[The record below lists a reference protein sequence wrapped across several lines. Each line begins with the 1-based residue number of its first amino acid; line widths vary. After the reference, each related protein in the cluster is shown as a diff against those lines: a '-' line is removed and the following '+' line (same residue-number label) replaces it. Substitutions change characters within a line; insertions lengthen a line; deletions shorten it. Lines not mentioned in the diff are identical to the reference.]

1 MTSASAETLPTKL
14 RDFAADIKLGHSV
27 FALPWAVLATFL
39 AAQTL
44 GRRLPTP
51 GQLALIV
58 LCMVLARTVAMAAN
72 RLLDAALDA
81 RNPRTAGRA
90 LPSGRLRPRF
100 VLIVAVL
107 CGGAFVAATSL
118 FGFVY
123 ANWLPLTL
131 SVPVLLFVSAY
142 PLLKRFTRWV
152 HFYLGAALGL
162 APVCAWIAIAGSLD
176 WPVVVMGVAV
186 LLWTAGFDILYAC
199 QDRDVD
205 VRDGLH
211 SLPARLGIAPALWLA
226 RTSHLACVALL
237 LWLKWLVPQ
246 FGPLYLAACVLVLV
260 LLVSEHLLVRADDLS
275 RINLA
280 FFTLNGCV
288 SLTLGILGVIDVA
301 W

>member
-152 HFYLGAALGL
+152 HYYLGAALGL